1 MPSRPLMNGPAA
13 FGALSAPQVGGVAF
27 VRGSPPG

>member
-1 MPSRPLMNGPAA
+1 MPIRPLIPGSAA
-13 FGALSAPQVGGVAF
+13 FVAMPAPQVGGVAF